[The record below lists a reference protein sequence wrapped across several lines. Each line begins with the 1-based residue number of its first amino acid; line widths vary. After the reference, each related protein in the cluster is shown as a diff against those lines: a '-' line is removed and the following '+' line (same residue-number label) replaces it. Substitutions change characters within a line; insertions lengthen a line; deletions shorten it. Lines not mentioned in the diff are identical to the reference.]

1 MTNPP
6 YIAKSI
12 ADLHRLFFLPS
23 PKDELITVFDLTNRQ
38 CLAHA
43 SSSSLVFDFYSIWYK
58 KNAGGT
64 LGYGQRAFD
73 FNTGSLTF
81 QAPGQLITVEDHYFS
96 AGWALAFHPDL
107 FRQYPLVQSI
117 KDFDFFSYE
126 VYKALQLT
134 PDQEQSINLLVSDIG
149 KETQLRKTSF
159 DDSIIMAQLELL
171 LRMINRFYHN
181 QFNPQQT
188 SSSDLLTAVEN
199 EIQKY
204 FNHNVEDL
212 RPLLTVK
219 YLADQ
224 LNLTPHHL
232 SEKLKELTGSSA
244 LQHIHFKM
252 VEKAKE
258 LISISGLSISEV
270 AYALGF
276 EHPQSFSKVFKNKT
290 GYTPTAFKQSLCTN
304 TWVSPIV
311 RIE

>member
-1 MTNPP
+1 MTNAP
-6 YIAKSI
+6 YVARSI
-12 ADLHRLFFLPS
+12 ADLHRLFFLPA
-23 PKDELITVFDLTNRQ
+23 PKHDLITVFDLTNRQ

-58 KNAGGT
+58 ENAGGT

-107 FRQYPLVQSI
+107 FRQYSLVQSI

-126 VYKALQLT
+126 VYRALQLT
-134 PDQEQSINLLVSDIG
+134 PENEESVNLLVSDIG
-149 KETQLRKTSF
+149 KETQLGKNSF
-159 DDSIIMAQLELL
+159 GEPIIVAQLELL

-181 QFNPQQT
+181 Q
-188 SSSDLLTAVEN
+188 SSPEQSSGSDLLTAVEN

-204 FNHNVEDL
+204 FNHDAKDL

-244 LQHIHFKM
+244 LQHIHFNM

-258 LISISGLSISEV
+258 LISISGLTISEV
-270 AYALGF
+270 AYVLGF
-276 EHPQSFSKVFKNKT
+276 EYPQSFSKVFKNKT
-290 GYTPTAFKQSLCTN
+290 GFTPTAFKNSLCTKRS
-304 TWVSPIV
+304 VSLS
-311 RIE
+311 RKN

>member
-6 YIAKSI
+6 YIARSI
-12 ADLHRLFFLPS
+12 ADLHRLFFLPG
-23 PKDELITVFDLTNRQ
+23 PKHDLITVFDLTNKQ

-81 QAPGQLITVEDHYFS
+81 QAPGQLITVDDHYFS

-126 VYKALQLT
+126 VYRALQLT
-134 PDQEQSINLLVSDIG
+134 PEQEESINLLVSDIG
-149 KETQLRKTSF
+149 KEAHLGKNRF
-159 DDSIIMAQLELL
+159 GEPIIVAQLELL
-171 LRMINRFYHN
+171 LRLINRFYYN
-181 QFNPQQT
+181 QSSPQQ
-188 SSSDLLTAVEN
+188 SSGSDLLTAVEN
-199 EIQKY
+199 EIQEY
-204 FNHNVEDL
+204 FNHNLEDL

-219 YLADQ
+219 YLANQ

-244 LQHIHFKM
+244 LQHIHLNM

-276 EHPQSFSKVFKNKT
+276 EYPQSFSKVFKNKT

-304 TWVSPIV
+304 RLISPDSKS
-311 RIE
+311 